1 MGMNKTAVALAL
13 VIACLTTN
21 ALADGLLVTH
31 DAFDDTVTIADE
43 HVSVAIYN
51 VFNPL
56 RLYPQPQAVFKDGKL
71 QEFRLRVLHRQA
83 GGKPRYEEC
92 QDLKMLVDDKPFPV
106 GFAYHHEPARMDT
119 DEIWIAKMTTEMA
132 ATLGA
137 AKAVRLRVCHDE
149 LPPFEDEDIESLA
162 EWKAA
167 VDTAVASGKLPSLT
181 DD

>member
-1 MGMNKTAVALAL
+1 MNKIELAIAL
-13 VIACLTTN
+13 VVASLATN

-31 DAFDDTVTIADE
+31 DAFDDTTTIADE

-92 QDLKMLVDDKPFPV
+92 QDLKILVDDKPFPV
-106 GFAYHHEPARMDT
+106 EFTYHHEPARVDT
-119 DEIWIAKMTTEMA
+119 DEIWTAKMTAETA
-132 ATLGA
+132 AMLGA
-137 AKAVRLRVCHDE
+137 AKAVRMRVCHDE
-149 LPPFEDEDIESLA
+149 LPPFDEEDIESLA

-167 VDTAVASGKLPSLT
+167 VDSAVTSGKLPPI